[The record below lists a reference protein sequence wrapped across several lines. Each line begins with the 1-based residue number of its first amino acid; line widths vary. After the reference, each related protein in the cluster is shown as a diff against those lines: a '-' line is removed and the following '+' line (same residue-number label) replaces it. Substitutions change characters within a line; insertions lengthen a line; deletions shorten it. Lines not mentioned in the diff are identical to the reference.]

1 MTDRPGHFNLLWL
14 LAALVLGI
22 GALVAAS
29 PASFGFKK
37 SFLIREIVPVEGYL
51 YKGGI
56 PPFFAKEARR
66 SISSLEDKNC
76 ILENGVPLRIPR
88 ASPLSISAGG
98 RGQFC
103 FDRKRG
109 EMYFSS
115 SDATDPLTNGRRYEV
130 VTSAFHLPDWA
141 LLLLIATVIYCTHR
155 SRLFYEENPF
165 ALWVCSEWDRYSP
178 GFSLGGLL
186 ALAAWMIWQPFAVS
200 ESFFTS
206 LWLPALWALASGVLV
221 ASQGLGSRL
230 AGFASLLL
238 PLAAA
243 YIHYQVGL
251 ASHDSF
257 LLGGFIP
264 RSDAHVHFLQ
274 AAEMARDGITTQG
287 FNGRFLFPA
296 YFSSL
301 LWLTG
306 LRMDLAHLM
315 VGLIFVITLFFS
327 MRSVSRWTGALGSA
341 LLALI
346 IWIYFRDRCAWLVMT
361 EPLGVTFGLLALP
374 LLLGMIQRRSLPM
387 LLGALLLLSI
397 GFSARPGALF
407 VLPMMVLYAGWWG
420 WRSLSFQVWRPLARV
435 VACVALA
442 GTVMLVGL
450 GSNNLLQSAVFHKKV
465 IPFGNFAYTLNGLL
479 SGGKWSDSFFRL
491 HGNVPEVM
499 KENME
504 ILRAHPYRLLQ
515 GVGRAYS
522 HAWKG
527 KFLFEFGSERR
538 LGTLLW
544 ILVFVGLAAVWID
557 AQFRDQAVWISL
569 CLLGILLSIPFAPP
583 WDAGERPYAV
593 TMPLQVFLATL
604 GIRSFFRFCLGVR
617 PFIRGIKLMP
627 ATSLSFVPP
636 VAVALIVIILSLM
649 LPMAHARGVGHLVLP
664 PWDGKSAPDF
674 IPGSSAK
681 LEGPVLERFRNG
693 MQTLS
698 ALHPG
703 EAKAFFLIRSG
714 ATLGINW
721 NDLENY
727 ALLPGSGELQN
738 VEGLYLDKRM
748 LRQ

>member
-1 MTDRPGHFNLLWL
+1 MTDRPGHFKPLWL

-22 GALVAAS
+22 GVLVAAS
-29 PASFGFKK
+29 PASFGLKK

-76 ILENGVPLRIPR
+76 VLENGVPLRIRR
-88 ASPLSISAGG
+88 ASPPSIAAGG
-98 RGQFC
+98 RGQYF
-103 FDRKRG
+103 FDRKKG

-141 LLLLIATVIYCTHR
+141 LLLLIAAVIYCTHR
-155 SRLFYEENPF
+155 SCFFSEENP
-165 ALWVCSEWDRYSP
+165 LTPRLYSEWDRYAA

-186 ALAAWMIWQPFAVS
+186 ALTAWMILQPFAVS

-206 LWLPALWALASGVLV
+206 LWLPVLWALVSGVLV
-221 ASQGLGSRL
+221 SSKGLCRCII
-230 AGFASLLL
+230 GFASLLL

-306 LRMDLAHLM
+306 LRMDIAHLM
-315 VGLIFVITLFFS
+315 VGLIFVISLFFS
-327 MRSVSRWTGALGSA
+327 MRSVSRWTGPLGSA

-374 LLLGMIQRRSLPM
+374 LLLGMVQRRSLTM
-387 LLGALLLLSI
+387 LLAALLLLSI

-407 VLPMMVLYAGWWG
+407 VLPMVVLYAGWWG
-420 WRSLSFQVWRPLARV
+420 WRSLSFESWRPLVRI
-435 VACVALA
+435 VACMALA
-442 GTVMLVGL
+442 GTVMLLGL

-479 SGGKWSDSFFRL
+479 NGSGWSESYFRL

-499 KENME
+499 KENMG
-504 ILRAHPYRLLQ
+504 ILKAHPQKLLQ
-515 GVGRAYS
+515 GIGRAYS

-527 KFLFEFGSERR
+527 KFLFEFCSERR
-538 LGTLLW
+538 IGTLLW
-544 ILVFVGLAAVWID
+544 LLVFFGLASVWID
-557 AQFRDQAVWISL
+557 SRFRDQAVWISL
-569 CLLGILLSIPFAPP
+569 CLVGILLSIPFAPP

-593 TMPLQVFLATL
+593 TMPLQVFMATL
-604 GIRSFFRFCLGVR
+604 GIRSFFRFCLG
-617 PFIRGIKLMP
+617 RGPILRGVSLMP
-627 ATSLSFVPP
+627 DSSSSFVPP
-636 VAVALIVIILSLM
+636 VVMAFIVISLSVF
-649 LPMAHARGVGHLVLP
+649 LPIAHAHGIGYLFPP
-664 PWDGKSAPDF
+664 PWDGKSAPIF
-674 IPGSSAK
+674 IPGSSVR
-681 LEGPVLERFRNG
+681 LEGPVLERFRSG

-698 ALHPG
+698 ALHPE
-703 EAKAFFLIRSG
+703 EAKSFFLIRSG
-714 ATLGINW
+714 ATLSINW

-727 ALLPGSGELQN
+727 ALLPGAGDCQN

-748 LRQ
+748 LRR

>member
-1 MTDRPGHFNLLWL
+1 MTDRPGHFKLLWF

-22 GALVAAS
+22 GVLVAAS

-66 SISSLEDKNC
+66 SISSLEDKNYV
-76 ILENGVPLRIPR
+76 LENGIPLRIRR
-88 ASPLSISAGG
+88 ASPPSIAAGG

-103 FDRKRG
+103 FDRKKG

-141 LLLLIATVIYCTHR
+141 LLLLIGAVIYCTHR
-155 SRLFYEENPF
+155 SCVFSEENP
-165 ALWVCSEWDRYSP
+165 LTLRLCSEWDRYVA
-178 GFSLGGLL
+178 GFSLGGLF
-186 ALAAWMIWQPFAVS
+186 ALTAWMIMQPFAVS

-206 LWLPALWALASGVLV
+206 LWLPALWAFASGVLV
-221 ASQGLGSRL
+221 ASKRPYR
-230 AGFASLLL
+230 GFTGCVALLL

-306 LRMDLAHLM
+306 LRMDIAHLV
-315 VGLIFVITLFFS
+315 VGLIFVISLFFS
-327 MRSVSRWTGALGSA
+327 MRSVSRWTGPLGSA

-374 LLLGMIQRRSLPM
+374 LLLGMVQRRSLPM
-387 LLGALLLLSI
+387 LLGALLLVSI

-420 WRSLSFQVWRPLARV
+420 WRSLSFEAWRSLARIS
-435 VACVALA
+435 ACLALA

-479 SGGKWSDSFFRL
+479 NGSCWSESFFRL

-504 ILRAHPYRLLQ
+504 ILKAHPYKLAQ

-544 ILVFVGLAAVWID
+544 ILVFIGLAAVWID
-557 AQFRDQAVWISL
+557 TPLRDQAVWISL
-569 CLLGILLSIPFAPP
+569 CLLGIALSIPFAPP

-593 TMPLQVFLATL
+593 TMPLQVFLATM
-604 GIRSFFRFCLGVR
+604 GIRGLIRFCGGVR
-617 PFIRGIKLMP
+617 PFIKSPNIFPPLSVMP
-627 ATSLSFVPP
+627 PVVMASIVISLS
-636 VAVALIVIILSLM
+636 VI
-649 LPMAHARGVGHLVLP
+649 LPIAHAHGFSHLVIP
-664 PWDGKSAPDF
+664 PWDGKSAPIF
-674 IPGSSAK
+674 LPGSSVK
-681 LEGPVLERFRNG
+681 LEGLFLERFRNG

-714 ATLGINW
+714 ATLSINW
-721 NDLENY
+721 NNLENY
-727 ALLPGSGELQN
+727 ALLPGAGELQN